1 MQPVSGRSEIH
12 THLCLLQNLLIHCIS
27 VSEEFFVL
35 LEQTYQDLS
44 NKMRATLPWVEIY
57 ASKNSVRIK

>member
-1 MQPVSGRSEIH
+1 MSAPESV
-12 THLCLLQNLLIHCIS
+12 LIDCIS

-44 NKMRATLPWVEIY
+44 NKMMGTFPWMKIY